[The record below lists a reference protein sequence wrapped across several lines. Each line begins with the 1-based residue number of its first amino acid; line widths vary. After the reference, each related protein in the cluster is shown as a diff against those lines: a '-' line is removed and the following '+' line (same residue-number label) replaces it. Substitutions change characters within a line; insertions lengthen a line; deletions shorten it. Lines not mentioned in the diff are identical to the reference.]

1 MNTWVARIS
10 VSVPNQG
17 RQRRVD
23 LDRGS
28 IHTARTITATVETWG
43 DVCESAQRQMGQGK
57 ANRDLATTGTG
68 SEEGRAACETG
79 GEKLDRDADNMRDA
93 GACLELRQQVR

>member
-10 VSVPNQG
+10 VSVPDQG

-43 DVCESAQRQMGQGK
+43 DGCSSAQRQMGQGK
-57 ANRDLATTGTG
+57 PDGGLATTGTG
-68 SEEGRAACETG
+68 TEEGRAAC
-79 GEKLDRDADNMRDA
+79 
-93 GACLELRQQVR
+93 